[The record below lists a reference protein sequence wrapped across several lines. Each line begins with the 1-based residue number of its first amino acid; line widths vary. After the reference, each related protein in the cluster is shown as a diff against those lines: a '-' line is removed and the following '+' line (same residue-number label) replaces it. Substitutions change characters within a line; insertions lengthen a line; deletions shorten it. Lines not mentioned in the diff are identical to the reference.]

1 MSAPAGDGAMGR
13 SVRANPDVVAQRVG
27 DECIIVHLRTNRIY
41 DLNRTAARFWEL
53 LVAGHPLEQIR
64 REMLGEF
71 AVEPIQLEEE
81 MDRILGFMRAQSL
94 VEEDE
99 TAR

>member
-1 MSAPAGDGAMGR
+1 MSAPAGDGMPGGG
-13 SVRANPDVVAQRVG
+13 VRPSPDVIAQRIG
-27 DECIIVHLRTNRIY
+27 EECVIVHLRTNRIY

-53 LVAGHPLEQIR
+53 LVAGHSLEQIR
-64 REMLGEF
+64 RAMLDEY
-71 AVEPIQLEEE
+71 AVEPVQLEEE